1 MIAVNLSYRSSMD
14 STGSIPAID
23 TRHFLLCDRVVVDSG
38 NGLRG
43 STRLGL
49 ELLAA
54 PPDES
59 TDDEVDDHAKGS
71 DSNRL
76 AVMLLIDSS
85 LTK

>member
-1 MIAVNLSYRSSMD
+1 M
-14 STGSIPAID
+14 
-23 TRHFLLCDRVVVDSG
+23 LCDRVVVDSV

-49 ELLAA
+49 KLLAA

-71 DSNRL
+71 DINRL
-76 AVMLLIDSS
+76 AVVVIVMLLFVSS
-85 LTK
+85 LTKSLVTRGSTRCIGK

>member
-1 MIAVNLSYRSSMD
+1 M
-14 STGSIPAID
+14 
-23 TRHFLLCDRVVVDSG
+23 DSG

-59 TDDEVDDHAKGS
+59 TDDKVDDRAKGS

-76 AVMLLIDSS
+76 AIVVIVMLLFDSS
-85 LTK
+85 LTKSLVTKGSTRCIAE